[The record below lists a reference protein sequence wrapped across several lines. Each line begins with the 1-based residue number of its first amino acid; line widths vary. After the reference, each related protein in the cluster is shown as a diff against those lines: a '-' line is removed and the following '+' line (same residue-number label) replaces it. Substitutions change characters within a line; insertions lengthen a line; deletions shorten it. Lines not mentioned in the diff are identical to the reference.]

1 MSRSAK
7 RKREDE
13 LVRNV
18 KKRKQSTTIT
28 NRSDA
33 QNSTMV
39 RGDALKWKRLPL
51 PDRLDD
57 AEGFY
62 DLEEIDDVE
71 VVRDE
76 KNHVMF
82 KAKEDATGKAEH
94 DGEHDEDWNGFD
106 DEEADGVV
114 PDASMLTDGN
124 DSVPKSARVNHVKS
138 ILKSSHVDPEN
149 GPFDV
154 LSNHESSEHTDVS
167 AWSDLGLNDEMLSAV
182 SSLGFA
188 RPTAIQTS
196 ALPPIL
202 EGLDV
207 IGKAVTGSGKTLV
220 FGIPIL
226 QKWSAPSMIKGIPT
240 ALILA
245 PTREL
250 AHQLSEHLTRLAEGM
265 SEQPRI
271 VRVTGGLSILKQQ
284 RQLERADIIVATP
297 GRLWEVINDS
307 QGLIER
313 LKQIKFL
320 VVDEAD
326 RLLTEGHFKEV
337 EDILQTLD
345 REVIDNNAKDEAE
358 PRNPNRQVLVF
369 SATFHKGLH
378 QKLAGRLK
386 ATSATNLLSNQQ
398 SLAYLLQKLPFR
410 SKPVFLDANPISQM
424 SEHLDE
430 SIIES
435 PAMEKDLYLYA
446 LLLQNPRLKTLV
458 FTNSISSV
466 KRLAPLLQNLSLQAL
481 PLHSSMPQKARLRS
495 LERFTSTSQPQN
507 ILLAT
512 DVAARGLDIKSIDL
526 IIHYH
531 VPHSADMYVHRS
543 GRTARAEQKGRSI
556 LLCSPDEVVPTSRL
570 IAKVHASGISP
581 QISNVDREVI
591 KRIRRRVD
599 LAQKIVETEQAREK
613 SNSKDDWL
621 KKAAEDLGVDYDGDE
636 FSKEERRNQRGRGG
650 GKAKAQ
656 TEKAERGKEEVS
668 RWKAELRE
676 LLANKVNMGVSER
689 YLAGG
694 RVDVDAILRGK
705 SDAMFLEGR

>member
-1 MSRSAK
+1 MSRSTK
-7 RKREDE
+7 RKHEDDSVPE
-13 LVRNV
+13 P
-18 KKRKQSTTIT
+18 KKQK
-28 NRSDA
+28 RSA
-33 QNSTMV
+33 GFSKTSNAHSSKIV

-76 KNHVMF
+76 RNHVMF
-82 KAKEDATGKAEH
+82 KAKEDATGKAEQ
-94 DGEHDEDWNGFD
+94 DEDEGWNGFD
-106 DEEADGVV
+106 DGVPERVV
-114 PDASMLTDGN
+114 PDQNIPADEAHF
-124 DSVPKSARVNHVKS
+124 VPSSRTNHVRS
-138 ILKSSHVDPEN
+138 ILKSSHVDPEDAS
-149 GPFDV
+149 FDV
-154 LSNHESSEHTDVS
+154 LSNLATNEHNDVS
-167 AWSDLGLNDEMLSAV
+167 AWSELDLSAEMLSAV
-182 SSLGFA
+182 SSLGFTK
-188 RPTAIQTS
+188 PTAIQTS
-196 ALPPIL
+196 AIPPTL
-202 EGLDV
+202 EGKDI
-207 IGKAVTGSGKTLV
+207 IGKAVTGSGKTLA

-226 QKWSAPSMIKGIPT
+226 ERWSASSRSQGVPT

-250 AHQLSEHLTRLAEGM
+250 AHQLGEHLTQLAQAM
-265 SEQPRI
+265 IEQPRI

-284 RQLERADIIVATP
+284 RQLERADIIIATP
-297 GRLWEVINDS
+297 GRLWEVINGS

-337 EDILQTLD
+337 EDILETLD
-345 REVIDNNAKDEAE
+345 RQVIDDNGNGEAE
-358 PRNPNRQVLVF
+358 PRNADRQVLVF

-378 QKLAGRLK
+378 QKLAGRLR
-386 ATSATNLLSNQQ
+386 ASSATNLLSNQQ
-398 SLAYLLQKLPFR
+398 SPAYLLQKLPFR
-410 SKPVFLDANPISQM
+410 SKPVFVDANPTSQM

-446 LLLQNPRLKTLV
+446 LLLQNPCLKTLV

-481 PLHSSMPQKARLRS
+481 PLHSSMPQKSRLRS
-495 LERFTSTSQPQN
+495 LERFTSSSQPQN

-543 GRTARAEQKGRSI
+543 GRTARADQNGRSV

-570 IAKVHASGISP
+570 IAKVHASAASP

-613 SNSKDDWL
+613 TNSKDDWL
-621 KKAAEDLGVDYDGDE
+621 RKAADDLGVDYDSDE
-636 FSKEERRNQRGRGG
+636 FSKEERKSQRGRGG
-650 GKAKAQ
+650 GKAKAMM
-656 TEKAERGKEEVS
+656 EKAERGKEEVS
-668 RWKAELRE
+668 KWKAELRE
-676 LLANKVNMGVSER
+676 SLAKKVNMGVSER

-694 RVDVDAILRGK
+694 RVDVGAILGGR
-705 SDAMFLEGR
+705 SDGMFLEGR